1 MNKVRK
7 RIDVL
12 TNEPY
17 PICPRCET
25 IVPKMA
31 VKSLQQP
38 IAQKC
43 PVCGNVF
50 WYKANIVFTCCSN
63 KVSIQTQ
70 NKESH

>member
-1 MNKVRK
+1 MKKDKK

-12 TNEPY
+12 INEPY

-38 IAQKC
+38 IVQKC

-50 WYKANIVFTCCSN
+50 WYKANIVFICGTN
-63 KVSIQTQ
+63 KDSLQTK
-70 NKESH
+70 NKSH